1 MPRNNKPTISSI
13 EYDLISNNRYK
24 YSQEDVQFQTYLI
37 KNKMISDQLDEIRE
51 DLDFAIRLIKRA

>member
-1 MPRNNKPTISSI
+1 M
-13 EYDLISNNRYK
+13 SNNRYK